1 MRDALKAIAC
11 VVALTAVAGCGFGGD
26 DPSGPGAAL
35 TPPETSW
42 LPGQDP
48 LGAYGEF
55 AAVFNPAVE
64 LAKRRLEQ
72 RELELERIEKAKIAA
87 RKRAEEAARRAYLR
101 AKRRAERAYKRAL
114 RAAAQKRRERLEELR
129 RLKEKLARK
138 KRAYE
143 RSRRV
148 EPGKECRL
156 PGVRE
161 RYRCRVGKL
170 PEPESDEDGK

>member
-1 MRDALKAIAC
+1 MRDVLKVIAC
-11 VVALTAVAGCGFGGD
+11 VVALAVSGCAFGGD
-26 DPSGPGAAL
+26 EASGPAAAL

-55 AAVFNPAVE
+55 AAILDPAVD

-72 RELELERIEKAKIAA
+72 RELELERIEKAKLAA
-87 RKRAEEAARRAYLR
+87 RKRAEEAARRAYER

-114 RAAAQKRRERLEELR
+114 REAARRRREQQERLRL
-129 RLKEKLARK
+129 LKEKLARK

-143 RSRRV
+143 RKRRV
-148 EPGKECRL
+148 EVGRECRL

-170 PEPESDEDGK
+170 PEPESGKDGK